1 MNPVWPWGGHRRFAY
16 DLARWMRP
24 TRIAELGVHWGT
36 SFFTFAQAMKD
47 GRMKETELIGVDTFE
62 GEDHAGHYGP
72 EVLETVQRIVREY
85 FPKQRIE
92 LHQMFFADAL
102 ATVDD
107 ESIDLLHIDGLHTFE
122 AVKEDFET
130 WLPKLAPEGVVLF
143 HDVAPDTG
151 YGSTDYWNQIV
162 EEYSGFA
169 FEHSWGLGVLFPKG
183 DSRLEQLRQQGLDDK
198 LIAYTALAKAERSAI
213 ELHDVGEMAKQRME
227 TITKQGEQNEELRQ
241 RLAALRETT
250 VPREAHERD
259 VGQAVTRAEA
269 AEQLARE
276 RYEAIKKQT
285 EMVQQRDEQIKALT
299 RQLDAART
307 MAKERLDLL
316 NKACERAAHAER
328 RVATLEP
335 RAASAEAAR
344 DELRGR
350 LDDLRERIKVQDER
364 LIEHREARKV
374 AQQRND
380 DLRAHNDALRERFDA
395 VRDRNADLREKLAA
409 KTATIEHLRV
419 EAAAA
424 TAAVVAAETSQK
436 ALEQHLAE
444 MAEHVAA
451 LAGSHARDRTTT
463 TDTLKKLTDAVE
475 QARRAG
481 ESAAATLARRLTR
494 LDTDTELL
502 GIRAEHVEEIVA
514 KQRDQLKHPRTTTAK
529 EEDWLTGE
537 TTR

>member
-24 TRIAELGVHWGT
+24 TRITELGVHWGT

-47 GRMKETELIGVDTFE
+47 GRMKNTELIGVDTFE

-85 FPKQRIE
+85 FPKHKIK

-102 ATVDD
+102 GTVDD

-151 YGSTDYWNQIV
+151 YGSTDYWNQII
-162 EEYSGFA
+162 EEYPGFA

-183 DSRLEQLRQQGLDDK
+183 DSRLEQLRKQGFDDK
-198 LIAYTALAKAERSAI
+198 LIAYPALAKAERSAI
-213 ELHDVGEMAKQRME
+213 ELRDVGEMARQRLE

-241 RLAALRETT
+241 RLAELREAT
-250 VPREAHERD
+250 VPRETHTQD
-259 VGQAVTRAEA
+259 VKRAETRAEA

-276 RYEAIKKQT
+276 RYEAIKNQT
-285 EMVQQRDEQIKALT
+285 EMIRQRDGQIKRLT
-299 RQLDAART
+299 GQLESAQT
-307 MAKERLDLL
+307 MAEERLDLL
-316 NKACERAAHAER
+316 NKACARAAQAEN
-328 RVATLEP
+328 RVTNLEP
-335 RAASAEAAR
+335 RVASAEAAR

-350 LDDLRERIKVQDER
+350 IEDLRERVKVQDER
-364 LIEHREARKV
+364 LLEQREARKT

-380 DLRAHNDALRERFDA
+380 DLRKQNETQRERFD
-395 VRDRNADLREKLAA
+395 VLQERNADLREKLAT
-409 KTATIEHLRV
+409 KTATIEHLRI
-419 EAAAA
+419 A
-424 TAAVVAAETSQK
+424 TAAAETSQK
-436 ALEQHLAE
+436 AIEQHLAD

-451 LAGSHARDRTTT
+451 LANSHARDRKASAEQ
-463 TDTLKKLTDAVE
+463 LEKLASAVE

-481 ESAAATLARRLTR
+481 EGAADTLARRLTR

-514 KQRDQLKHPRTTTAK
+514 RQRDQLKRSRTTTTK

-537 TTR
+537 TTH